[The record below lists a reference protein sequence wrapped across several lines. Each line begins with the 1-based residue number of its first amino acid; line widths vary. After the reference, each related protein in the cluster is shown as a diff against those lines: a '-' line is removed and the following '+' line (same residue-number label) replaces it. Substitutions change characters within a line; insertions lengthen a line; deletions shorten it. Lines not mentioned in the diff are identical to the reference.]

1 MPAVAKHVKPIRMK
15 KNYISNS
22 RESIRMFKSPLLE
35 ALSKVPFFVPLIV
48 YVPVV
53 GYFVWQSVIQNGF
66 LSFAGHLLM
75 GLFIWTLTEYVM
87 HRFVFHFYP
96 SSDWGKRIHFIFH
109 GVHHDY
115 PNDAQRLVMPPS
127 ASIPLAL
134 AFYFLFKWLLA
145 PAMLDGFFAG
155 FMLGYLFY
163 DMTHYML
170 HHANFKSGLWKK
182 LKQQHMLHHY
192 SDPTTKYGVT
202 SDLWDKIFRTR

>member
-1 MPAVAKHVKPIRMK
+1 MK
-15 KNYISNS
+15 KNFISNS
-22 RESIRMFKSPLLE
+22 RDSIRMFKNPLFE
-35 ALSKVPFFVPLIV
+35 SLSKVPFFVPLIV

-53 GYFVWQSVIQNGF
+53 SYFCWKSFELNGVLPFLGY
-66 LSFAGHLLM
+66 LLL
-75 GLFIWTLTEYVM
+75 GLFVWTLTEYFL
-87 HRFVFHFYP
+87 HRFIFHFYP

-134 AFYFLFKWLLA
+134 AFFFLFQWIMSPL
-145 PAMLDGFFAG
+145 MLDGFFAG
-155 FMLGYLFY
+155 FILGYLCY

-170 HHANFKSGLWKK
+170 HHAQFKNPFWKK

-192 SDPTTKYGVT
+192 NDSTTKYGVT
-202 SDLWDKIFRTR
+202 SDIWDKVFRTR

>member
-1 MPAVAKHVKPIRMK
+1 MNFRSIQSFRAMK
-15 KNYISNS
+15 KNFISNS
-22 RESIRMFKSPLLE
+22 PESVRMFKSPLLE
-35 ALSKVPFFVPLIV
+35 GLSKVPYFVPLIV
-48 YVPVV
+48 FVPTIGFFSYNSTLINGIMLFL
-53 GYFVWQSVIQNGF
+53 GY
-66 LSFAGHLLM
+66 LLA

-87 HRFVFHFYP
+87 HRFIFHFYP

-134 AFYFLFKWLLA
+134 LFYMLFKWLL
-145 PAMLDGFFAG
+145 PFHMLDGFFAG
-155 FMLGYLFY
+155 FLLGYLFY

-170 HHANFKSGLWKK
+170 HHAQFKNGFWRK

-192 SDPTTKYGVT
+192 DDPTKKYGVT
-202 SDLWDKIFRTR
+202 SDIWDKVFRTK